1 MLFIQ
6 KKKKKK
12 RKGKG
17 KKERREKE
25 KKRKFKKKKRKT
37 KDRKK
42 QRVGSK
48 SRRTQGVL
56 GLAAASLPTGPL
68 WSPWL
73 ARAPSGRPASCG
85 PCGPVS
91 TLCTTPG
98 PQGKLRPFSF
108 QSPLSS
114 SELSLSWTLS
124 RTSAARC
131 PPDVFQGHQGNYL
144 GTRQSGLFPDPENY
158 FQLRVTF
165 HGARTGKLDS
175 SVLFKTV
182 ESMN

>member
-1 MLFIQ
+1 MTPKNSFFQYHVLGIRYSLAVLGCTCDYAFYS

-114 SELSLSWTLS
+114 SELS
-124 RTSAARC
+124 
-131 PPDVFQGHQGNYL
+131 
-144 GTRQSGLFPDPENY
+144 
-158 FQLRVTF
+158 
-165 HGARTGKLDS
+165 
-175 SVLFKTV
+175 
-182 ESMN
+182 